1 MIRSRHLS
9 KQAGAS
15 LIEVLVSVVI
25 VILGLLGLAGLHAKL
40 QASEFE
46 AYQRSQ
52 ALLLLQDMKSR
63 LELNRASVAAY
74 ALGAPVTAPIGAGM
88 ACPTTLTTLTDRDLA
103 QWCSNLQGG
112 AETTGA
118 TASRVGAMIGGR
130 GCVETVQ
137 ANREYRITVA
147 WQGFTAL
154 PAPPASVTCGLNSY
168 DTADAAGVCIEDRCR
183 RYVSTLV
190 RIGDLT
196 SVPSP

>member
-1 MIRSRHLS
+1 M
-9 KQAGAS
+9 QAGAS

-52 ALLLLQDMKSR
+52 ALLLLQDMTSR
-63 LELNRASVAAY
+63 MELNRSSAAAY
-74 ALGAPVTAPIGAGM
+74 AGGAPVTDPLGAGM
-88 ACPTTLTTLTDRDLA
+88 VCPTSSTTLAERDLA
-103 QWCSNLQGG
+103 QWCATLQGG

-130 GCVETVQ
+130 GCVETVEI
-137 ANREYRITVA
+137 NREYRITVA

-154 PAPPASVTCGLNSY
+154 PAPPASVTCGQNSY
-168 DTADAAGVCIEDRCR
+168 DTADANGVCVEDRCR

-190 RIGDLT
+190 RFGNLSST
-196 SVPSP
+196 PTPGPAP